1 MFILSLFIG
10 GVCLKTTTKVLI
22 MSRKPTYQMKW
33 MKEGMSKDRDP
44 LGGEVTRDFT
54 SSERKIYGDCMR
66 EYRAKFGLVDGLRT
80 DREGFSEYLR
90 KRREEDEKARGYR

>member
-1 MFILSLFIG
+1 MR
-10 GVCLKTTTKVLI
+10 
-22 MSRKPTYQMKW
+22 RKGTYQMKL
-33 MKEGMSKDRDP
+33 MKEGVSKDRDP

-54 SSERKIYGDCMR
+54 RSERKIYGDCMR

>member
-1 MFILSLFIG
+1 
-10 GVCLKTTTKVLI
+10 

-54 SSERKIYGDCMR
+54 SSERREYGKYMR
-66 EYRAKFGLVDGLRT
+66 GYRAKYGLVDGLRT
-80 DREGFSEYLR
+80 DQEGFNEYLR
-90 KRREEDEKARGYR
+90 ERREKDRKARGY